1 MSDKGSS
8 PAPQSTRKHIKR
20 PDSDAHKAKV
30 AAVQQEIKQLD
41 AESAKLTAEI
51 AKLQIDQLV
60 MDKRNKLQQEL
71 KQLIVQQGGIKLQ
84 RQTINDEIKKI
95 DAQIKKRISEIQAQ
109 TLKNNFKLVAEI
121 DARVNALDKMIDAG
135 DLKLADERR
144 YVKEMLSL
152 RKLRKDF
159 GGIEKTQ
166 ALIDADKEKIAA
178 LKQKLLGVQNKELN
192 AQFEKI
198 QKELDEINNL
208 NKGTIIKRNA
218 VYDQRN
224 ALKKEKD
231 AKWNEI
237 RALRAQFDEQYKH
250 FKEQMADEIKRR
262 EDEDK
267 ERIESEKAAK
277 LKARAERELAAA
289 QVPAFTA
296 EINSIHSLLAYF
308 DPEYVKPAAADPLKN
323 GGFTTLKLAAR
334 TVEMPADMVVVSKKQ
349 EEFVPTLKLKKGK
362 KAKGKSKN
370 FTVDPDI
377 ITELLELSCR
387 FPTSQEQ
394 VPDTIKVLKETLAA
408 LQDKQEEQTQVN
420 IEKAK
425 AKIATLEADDLDDE
439 DDE

>member
-208 NKGTIIKRNA
+208 NKGTFTKRISFHLA
-218 VYDQRN
+218 SFSF
-224 ALKKEKD
+224 L
-231 AKWNEI
+231 